1 MWHTIHNASRK
12 KRNRTA
18 RLSPFYFLAIAVS
31 VSCQDHP
38 LSNKQHG
45 PSASPSPVA
54 IVAGSKIYES
64 DFPAWAQGELE
75 QVSQREY
82 QIKRSAVE
90 FAVDHKLMEIEAKR
104 RGITFAQLIQ
114 SQQDQKSLLNRL
126 RVRERVSVLLPVPRV
141 PLTYDPARV
150 RGDPR
155 ASVTIIEFADF
166 DCPFCRQM
174 EPTLKELLAKY
185 SGKVKLAYRDFPI
198 REIHAHAELAAEA
211 SRCAAEQGKFW
222 EYHDL
227 LFANQTSLNPDT
239 YRELGRSAGLDRERF
254 DACLATGK
262 FRAQIESDLQS
273 GGTRPRG
280 PAPESGCRHS

>member
-104 RGITFAQLIQ
+104 RGITFADTHTQVAN
-114 SQQDQKSLLNRL
+114 SWSGCCRSSL
-126 RVRERVSVLLPVPRV
+126 
-141 PLTYDPARV
+141 
-150 RGDPR
+150 
-155 ASVTIIEFADF
+155 
-166 DCPFCRQM
+166 Q
-174 EPTLKELLAKY
+174 
-185 SGKVKLAYRDFPI
+185 
-198 REIHAHAELAAEA
+198 A
-211 SRCAAEQGKFW
+211 SRE
-222 EYHDL
+222 
-227 LFANQTSLNPDT
+227 
-239 YRELGRSAGLDRERF
+239 
-254 DACLATGK
+254 
-262 FRAQIESDLQS
+262 
-273 GGTRPRG
+273 
-280 PAPESGCRHS
+280 